1 MKKILILLALCAVA
15 SPVWAANSQQDMAIE
30 QAKAD
35 YRVYLQQLGELSKQY
50 GQITGEM
57 KKVIKEEGIPVF
69 DEDTGQISISHDF
82 DFEDNGPIEE
92 TDKEY
97 RVAVDMAGA
106 RKSTIKAY
114 IEDDKILRV
123 EGIKRIG
130 NKDKKIEKKV
140 ELPAA
145 VSDKKPRAKY
155 EDGVLTV
162 TIRKPA
168 VPIKMTNV
176 AVE

>member
-1 MKKILILLALCAVA
+1 MKRAFILLALCATV
-15 SPVWAANSQQDMAIE
+15 SPVWAANNQQDAALE

-50 GQITGEM
+50 GQVTGEM

-69 DEDTGQISISHDF
+69 DEDTGQISISHDI
-82 DFEDNGPIEE
+82 DFESNGPIEE

-97 RVAVDMAGA
+97 RVTVDLAGA
-106 RKSTIKAY
+106 RKSSIKAY
-114 IEDDKILRV
+114 IEDDKILHV
-123 EGIKRIG
+123 EGIKRVG

-155 EDGVLTV
+155 EDGLLTV